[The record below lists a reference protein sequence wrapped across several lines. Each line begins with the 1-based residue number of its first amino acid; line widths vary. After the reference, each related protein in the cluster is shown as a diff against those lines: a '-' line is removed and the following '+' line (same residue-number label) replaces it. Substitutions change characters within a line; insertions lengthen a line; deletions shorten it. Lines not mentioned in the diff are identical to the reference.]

1 MMVDKKYLELEEWAS
16 KSRSYGTEMSIVK
29 ENQELAN
36 HIKYAHQILDQ
47 INYLANNKGRS
58 TIITADV
65 W

>member
-1 MMVDKKYLELEEWAS
+1 
-16 KSRSYGTEMSIVK
+16 MSIVK